1 MLEDDLYAK
10 SNSSII
16 QDLGMRVRDYR
27 LKARLTQEEL
37 AEKAGVSSLTL
48 KKFETGKSTNINMSS
63 FVAILRALQQLESI
77 NNILP
82 ELPLPP
88 TILRQYQ
95 QNKPKRIRHGK

>member
-37 AEKAGVSSLTL
+37 AEKAGVSS
-48 KKFETGKSTNINMSS
+48 FS
-63 FVAILRALQQLESI
+63 
-77 NNILP
+77 
-82 ELPLPP
+82 
-88 TILRQYQ
+88 
-95 QNKPKRIRHGK
+95 